1 MLTVR
6 RAAKTVA
13 GACCHS
19 GCLMMMFIT
28 ISARDQSSK
37 FALVMSKVTGA
48 RFPSILRS
56 LCTRTPVTLHKIDGA
71 CQQVS
76 TELFLRPMEKVSDLH
91 CIPKAR
97 TAAELFLAGGQSFHR
112 RRSKTIGPLLKDSRG
127 TSQCKSIPPR
137 YSELFAD
144 QALQSCIEDSM
155 RAFSSASTPSLSN
168 YIGSE

>member
-1 MLTVR
+1 MVCLFCRLTL
-6 RAAKTVA
+6 ASP
-13 GACCHS
+13 HQS
-19 GCLMMMFIT
+19 GYLHARTHTTCSCVVLQ
-28 ISARDQSSK
+28 SALSGNTLSDFLKKQIIARPN
-37 FALVMSKVTGA
+37 LKVQKASEA
-48 RFPSILRS
+48 RIPI
-56 LCTRTPVTLHKIDGA
+56 
-71 CQQVS
+71 CQVVS
-76 TELFLRPMEKVSDLH
+76 TERFLRPMEKVSDLH

>member
-6 RAAKTVA
+6 HAAKTVA
-13 GACCHS
+13 GAYCHS
-19 GCLMMMFIT
+19 GCLIMMFIT

-37 FALVMSKVTGA
+37 FALVTGA

-56 LCTRTPVTLHKIDGA
+56 PCTRTPVALHKIDGA

-155 RAFSSASTPSLSN
+155 RAFFFASTPSLSN